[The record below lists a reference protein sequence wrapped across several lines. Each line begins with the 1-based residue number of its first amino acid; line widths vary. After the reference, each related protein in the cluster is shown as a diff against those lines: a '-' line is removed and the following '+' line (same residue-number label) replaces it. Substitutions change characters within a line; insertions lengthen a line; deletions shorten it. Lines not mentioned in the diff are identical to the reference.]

1 MYFLVGLYLA
11 AIVAA
16 NLSVAALGPA
26 VSVINAFLFI
36 ALDLSSR
43 DRLHEV
49 WHGQGLVWKMGG
61 LIVAGSVLSW
71 ALNRSAGAIALAS
84 CAAFAAS
91 ASADALIYH
100 ALRRR
105 AYLVKT
111 NGSNLVGAAVDSLI
125 FPILAFGWPPLWP
138 IIAGQ
143 FVAKLVGGAA
153 WSLLLR
159 PRRAEVEVVCE

>member
-84 CAAFAAS
+84 LAAFAAS
-91 ASADALIYH
+91 ATVDALVYH
-100 ALRRR
+100 LLRRR
-105 AYLVKT
+105 SWLVRA
-111 NGSNLVGAAVDSLI
+111 NGSNVLSAAIDSLV
-125 FPILAFGWPPLWP
+125 FPILAFGWPPLWA
-138 IIAGQ
+138 IVIGQ
-143 FVAKLVGGAA
+143 FIAKTIGGALWA
-153 WSLLLR
+153 AVLR
-159 PRRAEVEVVCE
+159 PRAELHHDNA

>member
-84 CAAFAAS
+84 LAAFAAS
-91 ASADALIYH
+91 ATVDALVYH
-100 ALRRR
+100 LLRRR
-105 AYLVKT
+105 SWLVRA
-111 NGSNLVGAAVDSLI
+111 NGSNLLSAAVDSLV
-125 FPILAFGWPPLWP
+125 FPILAFGWPPLWA
-138 IIAGQ
+138 IVIGQ
-143 FVAKLVGGAA
+143 FVAKTIGGALWA
-153 WSLLLR
+153 ALLR
-159 PRRAEVEVVCE
+159 PRHDA

>member
-11 AIVAA
+11 AIGAA

-84 CAAFAAS
+84 LAAFAAS
-91 ASADALIYH
+91 ATVDALVYH
-100 ALRRR
+100 LLRRR
-105 AYLVKT
+105 SWLVRA
-111 NGSNLVGAAVDSLI
+111 NGSNVLSAAIDSLV
-125 FPILAFGWPPLWP
+125 FPILAFGWPPLWA
-138 IIAGQ
+138 IVIGQ
-143 FVAKLVGGAA
+143 FIAKTIGGALWA
-153 WSLLLR
+153 ALLR
-159 PRRAEVEVVCE
+159 PRHDA

>member
-84 CAAFAAS
+84 LAAFAAS
-91 ASADALIYH
+91 ATVDALVYH
-100 ALRRR
+100 LLRRR
-105 AYLVKT
+105 SWLFRA
-111 NGSNLVGAAVDSLI
+111 NGSNVLSAAIDSLV
-125 FPILAFGWPPLWP
+125 FPILAFGWPPLWA
-138 IIAGQ
+138 IVIGQ
-143 FVAKLVGGAA
+143 FIAKTIGGALWA
-153 WSLLLR
+153 ALLR
-159 PRRAEVEVVCE
+159 PRHDA